1 MMAVVEPVDA
11 QALWPAVSPMLASGP
26 PDPAVPPAGP
36 DWQFEVKW
44 DGIRAL
50 ARVDVDGRI
59 SLRSRTGN
67 DLSARYPSITAASVG
82 LAMAGSAGPAILD
95 GECVAFDD
103 EGRPSFPGV
112 LRGGRAVRLM
122 CFDALVWRGRDVR
135 DLPLA
140 RRRDLLASVDL
151 ETLTH
156 GAWRTSPVFTDGPAL
171 MAATADQG
179 LEGVMAKDGRSPY
192 LSGERSPAWVKLP
205 HRTTAVVVV
214 VGWVRSTS
222 GRGVGSLVVA
232 DVDRRLVGA
241 VGSGLSQRL
250 ADALGP
256 VLAGISREAPDRRL
270 VIGDRSAWLQGY
282 GSRLHWALP
291 ALVAE
296 VRYLGHTE
304 SGSMRQPVLV
314 RMRPDLDVS
323 DVLGEP
329 W

>member
-1 MMAVVEPVDA
+1 MMAVVAGDA
-11 QALWPAVSPMLASGP
+11 VQALWRSVSPMLASGP
-26 PDPAVPPAGP
+26 PDPAVPPVGP

-50 ARVDVDGRI
+50 AHVDVDGRI

-67 DLSARYPSITAASVG
+67 DLSARYPSITAADVG
-82 LAMAGSAGPAILD
+82 LALAGSIGPAILD

-103 EGRPSFPGV
+103 EGRPSFPGA
-112 LRGGRAVRLM
+112 LRGGRAVRLV
-122 CFDALVWRGRDVR
+122 CFDTLVWRGRDVR
-135 DLPLA
+135 DLPLVQ
-140 RRRDLLASVDL
+140 RRDLLASVDL
-151 ETLTH
+151 ETLTQ
-156 GAWRTSPVFTDGPAL
+156 GAWRASPSFVDGPAL
-171 MAATADQG
+171 VAATAEQG

-192 LSGERSPAWVKLP
+192 RAGERSPAWVKLP
-205 HRTTAVVVV
+205 HRTTATVVV

-222 GRGVGSLVVA
+222 GRDVGSLVVA
-232 DVDRRLVGA
+232 DAHRRLVGA

-256 VLAGISREAPDRRL
+256 VLAGISREAPDSRL
-270 VIGDRSAWLQGY
+270 VIGDRRAWLQGY
-282 GSRLHWALP
+282 GGRLHWVLP
-291 ALVAE
+291 ALAAE